1 MGSQASSAG
10 LTKMPDN
17 PEIWKAAAMADQF
30 DKMQKLPDPLP
41 GAPNFHR
48 IPGYKV
54 YTTGQPTLEGIKNVL
69 EKVTGTIYPK
79 DGPIIWLNLRQE
91 PDVYVNGQPICA
103 RPPNKIGEY
112 AELGAVTRDIIKA
125 DEAEFFKVV
134 EGRVKENGGKLK
146 YVTITKEE
154 KEVEVKEL
162 KTLSEAMEAAKADFP
177 GLVHWRVPVCNS
189 ASPLE
194 TDFDIIC
201 NTLVGTSINTPV
213 IVTDQVG
220 LSRATTGSV
229 IACLFKEFQ
238 INASFEGL
246 VETVPGV
253 NLDLLRMDK
262 YTMDPAKDP
271 LFRGEF
277 PVVLALLEKLKG
289 GKEAKNECDK
299 VIDKNGT
306 PKTGGNGI
314 KQLRENIAESKLSY
328 EIMDDSAQAFL
339 KVKIMDNIQKYFYLI
354 TFTSYMREAS
364 QVCRDLVEEEKKK
377 DVVLTGGKC
386 SIPANK
392 LKLHKTFVQWMDDH
406 AELRPMIETG
416 KGDLQWERDIPPEA
430 LKNLENLAKED
441 FKKNMGKI
449 IHDIYQTAH
458 VMFSDMPQGDHKKR
472 AKYRF
477 ASKTLMRIL
486 PSPQKELIHDLIEKK
501 EISMDLYDIL
511 GKCTWREGGEPEP
524 EEKKEGEGEEK
535 KEGEEG
541 EKKEGEVEE
550 EKE

>member
-1 MGSQASSAG
+1 MGVTCG
-10 LTKMPDN
+10 LTRMPDN
-17 PEIWKAAAMADQF
+17 PEIWKAAATADGF
-30 DKMQKLPDPLP
+30 ENIQKLPDSIP
-41 GAPNFHR
+41 GCPNFR
-48 IPGYKV
+48 RVPGFKV
-54 YTTGQPTLEGIKNVL
+54 YCCGQPTIAGFEAALN
-69 EKVTGTIYPK
+69 KVCGDKYPK

-146 YVTITKEE
+146 YVTISKEE

-162 KTLSEAMEAAKADFP
+162 TTLSEAMEAAKEDFP

-253 NLDLLRMDK
+253 NLDLLKMDK
-262 YTMDPAKDP
+262 YVMDPNKDP

-277 PVVLALLEKLKG
+277 PVVLALLEKMKDG
-289 GKEAKNECDK
+289 VGAKNELDK

-328 EIMDDSAQAFL
+328 EIMDDAAQAFL
-339 KVKIMDNIQKYFYLI
+339 KVKIMDNIHKYYYLI
-354 TFTSYMREAS
+354 VFTAYMREMAEVARTTMTDE
-364 QVCRDLVEEEKKK
+364 QKAA
-377 DVVLTGGKC
+377 LTLPGGKTA
-386 SIPANK
+386 IPGNQ
-392 LKLHKTFVQWMDDH
+392 LKLPRTFAAFMEEHSD
-406 AELRPMIETG
+406 LRGLIDSG
-416 KGDLQWERDIPPEA
+416 KGDLQWERDIPAAA
-430 LKNLENLAKED
+430 LANLEKLAAGD
-441 FKKNMGKI
+441 FKANLGKI

-458 VMFSDMPQGDHKKR
+458 LMFSDMPQGDHKKR
-472 AKYRF
+472 AKYSF

-486 PSPQKELIHDLIEKK
+486 PAPVKAEVEELIEKK
-501 EISMDLYDIL
+501 AITLDLYEIL
-511 GKCTWREGGEPEP
+511 GKCTW
-524 EEKKEGEGEEK
+524 KA
-535 KEGEEG
+535 
-541 EKKEGEVEE
+541 VS
-550 EKE
+550 

>member
-1 MGSQASSAG
+1 MGVSQSRW
-10 LTKMPDN
+10 LRMPEN
-17 PEIWKAAAMADQF
+17 PEIWKAAAMACSF
-30 DKMQKLPDPLP
+30 DKIQKLPEPLA

-54 YTTGQPTLEGIKNVL
+54 YCTGQPTAAGFKNVL

-112 AELGAVTRDIIKA
+112 AELGAVTRDLIKA

-146 YVTITKEE
+146 YVTISKEE

-162 KTLSEAMEAAKADFP
+162 TTLSEAMLKAKEDFP

-253 NLDLLRMDK
+253 NLDLLKMDK

-271 LFRGEF
+271 MLRGEF

-328 EIMDDSAQAFL
+328 EIMDDAAQAFL
-339 KVKIMDNIQKYFYLI
+339 KVKIMDNIHKYYYMI
-354 TFTSYMREAS
+354 AFTAYMREMAEAA
-364 QVCRDLVEEEKKK
+364 RGGDGEK
-377 DVVLTGGKC
+377 LPGGK
-386 SIPANK
+386 SAIPGNQ
-392 LKLHKTFVQWMDDH
+392 LKLGKTFVTFMD
-406 AELRPMIETG
+406 AQPELRGLIESG
-416 KGDLQWERDIPPEA
+416 KGNLQWERDIPAAA
-430 LKNLENLAKED
+430 LANLESLANSD
-441 FKKNMGKI
+441 FKANLGKI

-458 VMFSDMPQGDHKKR
+458 QMFSDMPQGDHKKR

-486 PSPQKELIHDLIEKK
+486 PSSVKGEIEGLIEKK
-501 EISMDLYDIL
+501 AISLDLYEIL
-511 GKCTWREGGEPEP
+511 GKCTWKP
-524 EEKKEGEGEEK
+524 
-535 KEGEEG
+535 
-541 EKKEGEVEE
+541 V
-550 EKE
+550 